1 MEKINVL
8 IIGGGA
14 SGLQAAITAKTNYPD
29 KSVMVVRQEEKVLV
43 PCGIPYI
50 FGSLHTSDKNILP
63 DKMLT
68 DNGIEIKHAL
78 VTLVDV
84 KNSTC
89 DLSTNEKIEFE
100 KLIFAT
106 GSIPTIPKWLKG
118 GDLENVFTIPK
129 DKHYLDVMYHK
140 LKPLKKVITLGAG
153 FIGVEMSDEMNK
165 VGWDVTLIEI
175 EPSILSRAFDKE
187 FGDKAEELL
196 KSRGVKVITGKG
208 VKEIVGKDGKVSKV
222 ILTTGEELDA
232 DAVIL
237 SVGYVP
243 NTELAEKSG
252 IELNK
257 FGFIKTCE
265 YMRVENCSSH
275 IFAVGDCAE
284 KRDFLT
290 RKLSTTMLASTACA
304 EARVAG
310 MSLYDLSPCKAF
322 MGTIAI
328 YDTAIGNTA
337 FGTAGIIESRAIEEH
352 FSVVVGSFTGM
363 DKHPG
368 TLEGMHAQTVKLIVA
383 SDCGMIIGGE
393 VYGGSSVGELTNSI
407 GFLIQN
413 HVNIKSL
420 LTAQI
425 GTHPLLTGSP
435 AAYPLIK
442 AAEVVAKKMKHHQ
455 S

>member
-8 IIGGGA
+8 VIGGGA
-14 SGLQAAITAKTNYPD
+14 SGLQAAISAKTNNPD
-29 KSVMVVRQEEKVLV
+29 KSVVVVRKEEKVLV

-50 FGSLHTSDKNILP
+50 FGSLHSTDKNVLP

-68 DNGIEIKHAL
+68 NVGVEIKIAE
-78 VTLVDV
+78 VTSVDI
-84 KNSTC
+84 KNNIC
-89 DLSTNEKIEFE
+89 NLSNKTKLYFE

-129 DKHYLDVMYHK
+129 DKHYLDVMYTK
-140 LKPLKKVITLGAG
+140 LKDLKKIITIGAG
-153 FIGVEMSDEMNK
+153 FIGVEMSDELNK
-165 VGWDVTLIEI
+165 AGRDVTLVEI
-175 EPSILSRAFDKE
+175 ESSILNRAFDKE
-187 FGDKAEELL
+187 FGDKAEDLL

-208 VKEIVGKDGKVSKV
+208 VKEIIGKDGKVEKV
-222 ILTTGEELDA
+222 ILTTGEELKA
-232 DAVIL
+232 DAVVL
-237 SVGYVP
+237 SMGYAP
-243 NTELAEKSG
+243 NTELAKKSG
-252 IELNK
+252 LELNK
-257 FGFIKTCE
+257 YGFIKTCE
-265 YMRVENCSSH
+265 YMRVDDCSND

-290 RKLSTTMLASTACA
+290 RKLCATMLASTACA

-310 MSLYDLSPCKAF
+310 MSLYELSPCKSF
-322 MGTIAI
+322 SGTIAI
-328 YDTAIGNTA
+328 YDTAIGKTA
-337 FGTAGIIESRAIEEH
+337 FGTAGIIESKAKAEN

-368 TLEGMHAQTVKLIVA
+368 TLENMHEQTVKLIVA
-383 SDCGMIIGGE
+383 ADCGMILGGE
-393 VYGGSSVGELTNSI
+393 VYGGCSVGELTNSI

-413 HVNIKSL
+413 HTNIKAL
-420 LTAQI
+420 LSAQI

-442 AAEVVAKKMKHHQ
+442 ATEVVAKKLKRQ
-455 S
+455 F

>member
-14 SGLQAAITAKTNYPD
+14 SGLQAAISAKTNHPE
-29 KSVMVVRQEEKVLV
+29 KSVVVVRKEDKVLV

-68 DNGIEIKHAL
+68 DIGVEIKIAE
-78 VTLVDV
+78 VIDVDI
-84 KNSTC
+84 KNNIC
-89 DLSTNEKIEFE
+89 NLSNNKKLYFE
-100 KLIFAT
+100 KLVFAT

-118 GDLENVFTIPK
+118 GNLENVFIIPK
-129 DKHYLDVMYHK
+129 DKLYLDEMHAK
-140 LKPLKKVITLGAG
+140 LKPLKKIITIGAG

-165 VGWDVTLIEI
+165 AGWDVTLVEV
-175 EPSILSRAFDKE
+175 EPSILSKAFDKE

-196 KSRGVKVITGKG
+196 KSRGVKVITNKG
-208 VKEIVGKDGKVSKV
+208 VKEIIGKDGKVAKV
-222 ILTTGEELDA
+222 ILSNGEELEA

-243 NTELAEKSG
+243 NTALAKKSG
-252 IELNK
+252 IELNEY
-257 FGFIKTCE
+257 GFIKTCE
-265 YMRVENCSSH
+265 YMRVHNCSTD

-290 RKLSTTMLASTACA
+290 RKLNTTMLASTACA

-310 MSLYDLSPCKAF
+310 MSLYELSPCKSF
-322 MGTIAI
+322 SGTIAI
-328 YDTAIGNTA
+328 YDTAIGGTA
-337 FGTAGIIESRAIEEH
+337 FGTAGITETKAKEEN

-368 TLEGMHAQTVKLIVA
+368 TLEGMHEQTVKLIVA
-383 SDCGMIIGGE
+383 ADCGMIIGGE
-393 VYGGSSVGELTNSI
+393 VYGGASTGELTNSI
-407 GFLIQN
+407 GFLIQS
-413 HVNIKSL
+413 HANIKTL

-442 AAEVVAKKMKHHQ
+442 AAEIIAKKLKR
-455 S
+455 

>member
-29 KSVMVVRQEEKVLV
+29 KSVVVVRKEEKVLV

-68 DNGIEIKHAL
+68 DIGVEIKVAE
-78 VTLVDV
+78 VDNVDKENNICTLSN
-84 KNSTC
+84 K
-89 DLSTNEKIEFE
+89 EKVYFE

-106 GSIPTIPKWLKG
+106 GSIPTKPKWLKG
-118 GDLENVFTIPK
+118 ADLENVFSIPK
-129 DKHYLDVMYHK
+129 NKKYLDEMHAR
-140 LKPLKKVITLGAG
+140 LKPLKKVITIGAG

-165 VGWDVTLIEI
+165 AGWDVTLIEI
-175 EPSILSRAFDKE
+175 EPSILARAFDKE
-187 FGDKAEELL
+187 FGDKAEALL

-208 VKEIVGKDGKVSKV
+208 VKEIVGKDGKVNK
-222 ILTTGEELDA
+222 ITLNTGEELDA

-237 SVGYVP
+237 SMGYVP
-243 NTELAEKSG
+243 NTELAKKSG
-252 IELNK
+252 FELNE

-265 YMRVENCSSH
+265 YMRIYNCSSDY
-275 IFAVGDCAE
+275 FAVGDCAE

-290 RKLSTTMLASTACA
+290 GKLNTTMLASTACA

-310 MSLYDLSPCKAF
+310 MSLYGLSPCKAF
-322 MGTIAI
+322 GGTIAI
-328 YDTAIGNTA
+328 YDTAIGDTA
-337 FGTAGIIESRAIEEH
+337 FGTAGVTETKALEDD

-363 DKHPG
+363 DRHPG
-368 TLEGMHAQTVKLIVA
+368 TLEGMHEQTVKLIVA

-393 VYGGSSVGELTNSI
+393 VYGGLSVGELTNAI
-407 GFLIQN
+407 GFLIQS
-413 HVNIKSL
+413 HTNIRSL
-420 LTAQI
+420 LSAQI

-435 AAYPLIK
+435 AGYPLIK
-442 AAEVVAKKMKHHQ
+442 AAEVVAKKLKRRF
-455 S
+455 

>member
-29 KSVMVVRQEEKVLV
+29 KSVVVVRKEEKVLV

-50 FGSLHTSDKNILP
+50 FGSLHSSDKNILP

-68 DNGIEIKHAL
+68 NIGIEIKIAE
-78 VTLVDV
+78 VTDVDL
-84 KNSTC
+84 KNKVC
-89 DLSTNEKIEFE
+89 NLSNSKKLYFD

-106 GSIPTIPKWLKG
+106 GSIPTKPKWLKG

-129 DKHYLDVMYHK
+129 DKHYLDEMYAK
-140 LKPLKKVITLGAG
+140 LKPLKKIITIGAG

-175 EPSILSRAFDKE
+175 EPFILNRAFDKE

-208 VKEIVGKDGKVSKV
+208 VKEIIGKDGKVQKI

-237 SVGYVP
+237 SIGYVP
-243 NTELAEKSG
+243 NTKVAERSG

-257 FGFIKTCE
+257 YGFIKTCE
-265 YMRVENCSSH
+265 YMRVDNCSKD

-290 RKLSTTMLASTACA
+290 RKLNTTMLASTACA

-310 MSLYDLSPCKAF
+310 MSLYGLSPCKSF
-322 MGTIAI
+322 GGTIAI
-328 YDTAIGNTA
+328 YDTIIGDTA
-337 FGTAGIIESRAIEEH
+337 FGTAGIIESKAKEED

-368 TLEGMHAQTVKLIVA
+368 TLEGMHEQTVKLIVA
-383 SDCGMIIGGE
+383 SDCGMILGGE
-393 VYGGSSVGELTNSI
+393 VCGGSSVGELTNSI
-407 GFLIQN
+407 GFLIQS
-413 HVNIKSL
+413 HTNIKAL
-420 LTAQI
+420 LSAQI

-435 AAYPLIK
+435 AGYPLIK
-442 AAEVVAKKMKHHQ
+442 AAEIVARKLKHQ
-455 S
+455 F

>member
-1 MEKINVL
+1 MEKVNVL

-14 SGLQAAITAKTNYPD
+14 SGLQAAITAKTYHPE
-29 KSVMVVRQEEKVLV
+29 KSVMVVRNEEKVLV

-68 DNGIEIKHAL
+68 DIGVEIKIAE
-78 VTLVDV
+78 VTKADIE
-84 KNSTC
+84 KNFC
-89 DLSTNEKIEFE
+89 ELSNNEKIHFE
-100 KLIFAT
+100 KLVFAT
-106 GSIPTIPKWLKG
+106 GSLPTVPKWLKG
-118 GDLENVFTIPK
+118 GDLENVFIIPK
-129 DKHYLDVMYHK
+129 NKIYLDEMHDK
-140 LKPLKKVITLGAG
+140 LKSLKKVITIGAG

-165 VGWDVTLIEI
+165 AGWDVTLVEV
-175 EPSILSRAFDKE
+175 EPFILSKAFDKE

-196 KSRGVKVITGKG
+196 KSRGVKVITNKG
-208 VKEIVGKDGKVSKV
+208 IKEIVGKDGKVSKV
-222 ILTTGEELDA
+222 LLTSGEELET

-243 NTELAEKSG
+243 NTELAVKSG
-252 IELNK
+252 LELNK
-257 FGFIKTCE
+257 YGFIKTCE
-265 YMRVENCSSH
+265 YMRVDNCSSD
-275 IFAVGDCAE
+275 IYAVGDCAE

-290 RKLSTTMLASTACA
+290 RKLNATMLASTACA

-310 MSLYDLSPCKAF
+310 MSLYELSPCKSF
-322 MGTIAI
+322 SGTIAI
-328 YDTAIGNTA
+328 YDTAIGDTA
-337 FGTAGIIESRAIEEH
+337 FGTAGIIESKAKAEN

-368 TLEGMHAQTVKLIVA
+368 TLEGMHPQTVKLIVA
-383 SDCGMIIGGE
+383 ADCGMIIGGE
-393 VYGGSSVGELTNSI
+393 VFGGSSVGELTNSI

-442 AAEVVAKKMKHHQ
+442 AAEVVAKKMRK
-455 S
+455 

>member
-1 MEKINVL
+1 MEKTNIL

-14 SGLQAAITAKTNYPD
+14 SGLQAAITAKSNYPD
-29 KSVMVVRQEEKVLV
+29 KSVVVVRQEDKVLV

-63 DKMLT
+63 DKLLT
-68 DNGIEIKHAL
+68 DVEVEIKIAE
-78 VTLVDV
+78 VTKVDIEN
-84 KNSTC
+84 KTC
-89 DLSTNEKIEFE
+89 ELGTGEKIYFE
-100 KLIFAT
+100 KLVFAT
-106 GSIPTIPKWLKG
+106 GSIPTVPKWLKG
-118 GDLENVFTIPK
+118 GNLENVFIIPK
-129 DKHYLDVMYHK
+129 NKIYLDEMHAK
-140 LKPLKKVITLGAG
+140 LKPLKKVVTIGAG

-165 VGWDVTLIEI
+165 AGWDVTLIEV
-175 EPSILSRAFDKE
+175 EPYILSKAFDKE
-187 FGDKAEELL
+187 FADKAEDLL
-196 KSRGVKVITGKG
+196 KSRGVKVITNKG

-222 ILTTGEELDA
+222 ILSTGEELVA

-257 FGFIKTCE
+257 HGFIKTCE
-265 YMRVENCSSH
+265 YMRVENCSKD

-290 RKLSTTMLASTACA
+290 RKLNTTMLASTACA

-310 MSLYDLSPCKAF
+310 MSLYELSPCKSF
-322 MGTIAI
+322 SGTIAI
-328 YDTAIGNTA
+328 YDTAIGDTA
-337 FGTAGIIESRAIEEH
+337 LGTAGVIESKAIDES

-368 TLEGMHAQTVKLIVA
+368 ALEGMHPQTVKLIVA
-383 SDCGMIIGGE
+383 ADCGMIIGGE
-393 VYGGSSVGELTNSI
+393 VYGGSSVGKLTNTI
-407 GFLIQN
+407 GFLIQS
-413 HVNIKSL
+413 HTNIKTL

-442 AAEVVAKKMKHHQ
+442 AAEIVAKKLKY
-455 S
+455 

>member
-1 MEKINVL
+1 MDKTNVL

-14 SGLQAAITAKTNYPD
+14 SGLQTAITAKSNYPD
-29 KSVMVVRQEEKVLV
+29 KSVIVIRQEEKVLV

-68 DNGIEIKHAL
+68 DVGVEIKIAE
-78 VTLVDV
+78 VTKVDIENTV
-84 KNSTC
+84 C
-89 DLSTNEKIEFE
+89 ELSTGEKIYFE
-100 KLIFAT
+100 KLVFAT
-106 GSIPTIPKWLKG
+106 GSIPTVPKWLKG
-118 GDLENVFTIPK
+118 GDLKNVFIIPK
-129 DKHYLDVMYHK
+129 NKVYLDEMHAK
-140 LKPLKKVITLGAG
+140 LKPLKKVITIGAG

-165 VGWDVTLIEI
+165 AGWDVTLIEV
-175 EPSILSRAFDKE
+175 EPFILSKAFDKE
-187 FGDKAEELL
+187 FADKAEELL
-196 KSRGVKVITGKG
+196 ISRGVKVITNKG

-222 ILTTGEELDA
+222 ILSTGEELDA

-265 YMRVENCSSH
+265 YMRVDNCAKD

-290 RKLSTTMLASTACA
+290 RKLNTTMLASTACA

-310 MSLYDLSPCKAF
+310 MSLYELSPCKSF
-322 MGTIAI
+322 SGTIAI

-337 FGTAGIIESRAIEEH
+337 LGTAGVIESKAKADS

-368 TLEGMHAQTVKLIVA
+368 TLEGMHPQTVKLIVA
-383 SDCGMIIGGE
+383 ADCGMIIGGE
-393 VYGGSSVGELTNSI
+393 VYGGSSVGELTNTI
-407 GFLIQN
+407 GFLIQS
-413 HVNIKSL
+413 HTNIKTL

-442 AAEVVAKKMKHHQ
+442 AAEIVAKKLKR
-455 S
+455 

>member
-8 IIGGGA
+8 VIGGGA
-14 SGLQAAITAKTNYPD
+14 SGLQAAISAKTNNPE
-29 KSVMVVRQEEKVLV
+29 KSVVVVRKEDKVLV

-68 DNGIEIKHAL
+68 DIGVEIVIAE
-78 VTLVDV
+78 VNNVDI
-84 KNSTC
+84 KNNIC
-89 DLSTNEKIEFE
+89 NLSNNKKLYFE

-118 GDLENVFTIPK
+118 GDLKNVFAIPK
-129 DKHYLDVMYHK
+129 DKLYLDEMHAK
-140 LKPLKKVITLGAG
+140 LKPLKKIITIGAG

-165 VGWDVTLIEI
+165 AGWDVTLVEV
-175 EPSILSRAFDKE
+175 EPSILSKAFDKE

-196 KSRGVKVITGKG
+196 KSRGVKVITNKG
-208 VKEIVGKDGKVSKV
+208 VKEIVGKDGKVAKV
-222 ILTTGEELDA
+222 ILSTGEELEA

-243 NTELAEKSG
+243 NTTLAAKSG
-252 IELNK
+252 IELNEY
-257 FGFIKTCE
+257 GFIKTCE
-265 YMRVENCSSH
+265 YMRVHNCSSD

-290 RKLSTTMLASTACA
+290 RKLNATMLASTACA

-310 MSLYDLSPCKAF
+310 MNLYELSPCKSF
-322 MGTIAI
+322 SGTIAI
-328 YDTAIGNTA
+328 YDTAIGDTA
-337 FGTAGIIESRAIEEH
+337 FGTAGVIESKAIAEK
-352 FSVVVGSFTGM
+352 FNVVVGSFTGM

-368 TLEGMHAQTVKLIVA
+368 TLENMHPQTVKLIVA
-383 SDCGMIIGGE
+383 GDCGMIIGGE
-393 VYGGSSVGELTNSI
+393 VYGGSSVGELTNAI
-407 GFLIQN
+407 GFLIQS
-413 HVNIKSL
+413 HANIKTL

-442 AAEVVAKKMKHHQ
+442 AAEIVAKKLKH
-455 S
+455 

>member
-1 MEKINVL
+1 MEKTNVL

-14 SGLQAAITAKTNYPD
+14 SGLQTAITAKSNYPD
-29 KSVMVVRQEEKVLV
+29 KSVVVVRQEDKVLV

-50 FGSLHTSDKNILP
+50 FGSLHSSDKNILP

-68 DNGIEIKHAL
+68 DVGVEIKIAE
-78 VTLVDV
+78 VTNVDI
-84 KNSTC
+84 KNNVCELGTG
-89 DLSTNEKIEFE
+89 EKVYFE
-100 KLIFAT
+100 KLVFAT
-106 GSIPTIPKWLKG
+106 GSIPTVPKWLKG
-118 GDLENVFTIPK
+118 GNLENVFIIPK
-129 DKHYLDVMYHK
+129 NKIYLDEMQAK
-140 LKPLKKVITLGAG
+140 LKPLKRVVTIGAG

-165 VGWDVTLIEI
+165 AGWDVTLIEV
-175 EPSILSRAFDKE
+175 EPYILSKAFDKE
-187 FGDKAEELL
+187 FADKAEELL
-196 KSRGVKVITGKG
+196 KSRGVKVITSKG

-222 ILTTGEELDA
+222 ILTSGEELVA

-265 YMRVENCSSH
+265 YMRVDNCSKD

-290 RKLSTTMLASTACA
+290 RKLNTTMLASTACA

-310 MSLYDLSPCKAF
+310 MSLYELSPCKSF
-322 MGTIAI
+322 SGTIAI
-328 YDTAIGNTA
+328 YDTAIGDTA
-337 FGTAGIIESRAIEEH
+337 LGTAGIIESKANEEN

-368 TLEGMHAQTVKLIVA
+368 TLEGMHPQTVKLIVA
-383 SDCGMIIGGE
+383 ADCGMIIGGE
-393 VYGGSSVGELTNSI
+393 VYGGSSVGELTNTI
-407 GFLIQN
+407 GFLIQS
-413 HVNIKSL
+413 HTNIKTL

-442 AAEVVAKKMKHHQ
+442 AAEIVAKKLKR
-455 S
+455 